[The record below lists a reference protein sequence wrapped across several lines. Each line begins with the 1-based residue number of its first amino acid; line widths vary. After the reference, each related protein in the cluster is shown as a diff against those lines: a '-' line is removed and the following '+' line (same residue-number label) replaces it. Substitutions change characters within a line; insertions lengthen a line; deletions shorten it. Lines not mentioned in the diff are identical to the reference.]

1 MSEMGQGIVVAE
13 KLLFC
18 GQSRLQQWQMC
29 NTMTGGNTAKILLLK
44 EIAVGVRAFLTV
56 TGNAAFAVPDVHP
69 SAAAAAT
76 STVS

>member
-1 MSEMGQGIVVAE
+1 
-13 KLLFC
+13 
-18 GQSRLQQWQMC
+18 
-29 NTMTGGNTAKILLLK
+29 MTGGNTAKILLLK

-76 STVS
+76 STVSQVVSAAHVAFSVGTTA

>member
-1 MSEMGQGIVVAE
+1 M
-13 KLLFC
+13 
-18 GQSRLQQWQMC
+18 R